1 MIYWPV
7 SRDRSTLSWTGKGQR
22 GRRHSCQIG
31 NGRLGRKFGSR
42 TTDWLYIGEIMVRL
56 ACRKGRETLVLDK
69 RERMDGRKAWSGLSC
84 LRVPRTWG
92 TNHQLALRK
101 KGLTGLYVGTGAP
114 WAGQDRE
121 KGRADAIDGVK
132 VLVRAGNFGADPPT
146 GSKRVVLRKLA
157 CKLGQGPLGLDK
169 QEPVKLWQACPCGRW
184 WTAPQETWGLIRQ
197 QALMGKVQSTTPM
210 QGKDNP

>member
-1 MIYWPV
+1 M
-7 SRDRSTLSWTGKGQR
+7 
-22 GRRHSCQIG
+22 
-31 NGRLGRKFGSR
+31 
-42 TTDWLYIGEIMVRL
+42 
-56 ACRKGRETLVLDK
+56 LDK

-92 TNHQLALRK
+92 RNHPLALRQ

-146 GSKRVVLRKLA
+146 GSKRDLF
-157 CKLGQGPLGLDK
+157 
-169 QEPVKLWQACPCGRW
+169 
-184 WTAPQETWGLIRQ
+184 
-197 QALMGKVQSTTPM
+197 
-210 QGKDNP
+210 

>member
-1 MIYWPV
+1 M
-7 SRDRSTLSWTGKGQR
+7 
-22 GRRHSCQIG
+22 
-31 NGRLGRKFGSR
+31 
-42 TTDWLYIGEIMVRL
+42 
-56 ACRKGRETLVLDK
+56 LDK

-157 CKLGQGPLGLDK
+157 CRLGQAPPGLDK
-169 QEPVKLWQACPCGRW
+169 QEPVKLRQACPCGRW
-184 WTAPQETWGLIRQ
+184 WRPLQETWGLIRQ